1 MHSCNNIIEF
11 ENKFPDVT
19 VILLEQNYRSTQ
31 TILDAANAV
40 IENNY
45 GRKSKELWTKGEEGS
60 KIVCFHAD
68 DEGDEAKWVTQ
79 QLRKLYEIHNS
90 DWKDMAVF
98 YRTNAQSRVIEEYLV
113 KSNIPYKVI
122 GGTRFFD
129 RKEIKDHGEGGNII
143 GNNPNGNV
151 MIIDDVL
158 SAGTA
163 ARQSIELIKNIGA
176 VPKVFVVGLD
186 RQEKGSSEESASS
199 ELQND
204 FGIIVKSIV
213 NLDTLISFTK
223 NDPSYVQHLDSLMA
237 YREKWGT

>member
-1 MHSCNNIIEF
+1 MKDYQKIFLNLALDVKALEF
-11 ENKFPDVT
+11 GNFTLKSGRTSPYFFNAAKMLSGNLSELANCYVEAIHETEIDFDSIYGPAYKGIFLGSMVAL
-19 VILLEQNYRSTQ
+19 ILS
-31 TILDAANAV
+31 
-40 IENNY
+40 
-45 GRKSKELWTKGEEGS
+45 
-60 KIVCFHAD
+60 
-68 DEGDEAKWVTQ
+68 Q
-79 QLRKLYEIHNS
+79 QGKHYPLS
-90 DWKDMAVF
+90 
-98 YRTNAQSRVIEEYLV
+98 
-113 KSNIPYKVI
+113 
-122 GGTRFFD
+122 FD

-163 ARQSIELIKNIGA
+163 ARQSIELIKDIGA